1 MQTLRT
7 LCRDMLS
14 DPAFEDCYRR
24 ECHVCPCTV
33 RIAEALDVDTGALQ
47 KAAAAVNATPEAVHA
62 LVDADHC
69 DPDLTIRLCRHLNLP
84 VPENCPRAS

>member
-7 LCRDMLS
+7 FCRGMLS
-14 DPAFEDCYRR
+14 DPAFEDFYRR

-33 RIAEALDVDTGALQ
+33 RIAEAFDAAPAALQ
-47 KAAAAVNATPEAVHA
+47 NAAAAVGAAPDAVQA

-69 DPDLTIRLCRHLNLP
+69 DPALTARLCRHLNLP
-84 VPENCPRAS
+84 VPENCPRMS